1 MPELLYQRQKSTRYG
16 LVRRLC
22 NLDAVEMRTFSVPP
36 GRRTSVW
43 KGVFGVIFAV
53 LYPRLRGYAEVKL

>member
-1 MPELLYQRQKSTRYG
+1 MSGQVHARSAVPTARAPNT

-22 NLDAVEMRTFSVPP
+22 NLDAVEMRTFSAPAKS
-36 GRRTSVW
+36 RTGFW

-53 LYPRLRGYAEVKL
+53 LYPRVRG